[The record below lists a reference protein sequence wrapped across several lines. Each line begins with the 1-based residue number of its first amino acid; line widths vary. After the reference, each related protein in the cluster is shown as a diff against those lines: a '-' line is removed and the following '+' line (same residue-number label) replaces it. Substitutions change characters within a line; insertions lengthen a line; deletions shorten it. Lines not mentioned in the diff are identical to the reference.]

1 MGILEDIIAELPSD
15 KLIEQLHMIATN
27 ILEEEEPNFY
37 YDKRILDYASE
48 GPNVLLTLEVPG
60 KNKKEVGFI
69 SLEREAPEVYLVI
82 FSTLPITEIDGK
94 KPDEALP
101 PKRQRVWEVKDHRAT
116 KIMTEF
122 AKKVKYLRGE

>member
-15 KLIEQLHMIATN
+15 KLIEQLHMIATQ
-27 ILEEEEPNFY
+27 ILEEESDNFY

-60 KNKKEVGFI
+60 RNKKEVGFI
-69 SLEREAPEVYLVI
+69 SLEREGTEVYIVT
-82 FSTLPITEIDGK
+82 FSTLPFIEMETK

-116 KIMTEF
+116 RIMTEF

>member
-15 KLIEQLHMIATN
+15 ELVEQLHMIATK
-27 ILEEEEPNFY
+27 ILEEEKPKFEY
-37 YDKRILDYASE
+37 MDYASE
-48 GPNVLLTLEVPG
+48 GPNILLTIEVPG
-60 KNKKEVGFI
+60 RNKKEVGFL
-69 SLEREAPEVYLVI
+69 SLEREGPEVYILV
-82 FSTLPITEIDGK
+82 FLTLPVLTMETK

-101 PKRQRVWEVKDHRAT
+101 PKRQRVWEIKDHRAI

>member
-37 YDKRILDYASE
+37 YDKKILDYASE
-48 GPNVLLTLEVPG
+48 GPNVLLILEVPG
-60 KNKKEVGFI
+60 KYKKEVGFI
-69 SLEREAPEVYLVI
+69 SLEREGPEVYLVI
-82 FSTLPITEIDGK
+82 FSTLPIAEIDGK

>member
-15 KLIEQLHMIATN
+15 ELIEQLHMIATQ
-27 ILEEEEPNFY
+27 ILEEESDNFY

-60 KNKKEVGFI
+60 RNKKEVGFI
-69 SLEREAPEVYLVI
+69 SLEREGPEVYLVVL
-82 FSTLPITEIDGK
+82 STLPFIEMETK

-101 PKRQRVWEVKDHRAT
+101 PKRQRVWEVKNHRAT

>member
-15 KLIEQLHMIATN
+15 ELVEQVHRIATD
-27 ILEEEEPNFY
+27 ILEEEKPKFEY
-37 YDKRILDYASE
+37 MDYASE
-48 GPNVLLTLEVPG
+48 GPNILLTIEVPG
-60 KNKKEVGFI
+60 RNKKEVGFL
-69 SLEREAPEVYLVI
+69 SLEREGPEVYILV
-82 FSTLPITEIDGK
+82 FLTLPVLTMETK

-101 PKRQRVWEVKDHRAT
+101 PKRQRVWEIKDHRAI

>member
-15 KLIEQLHMIATN
+15 ELVEQLHMIATK
-27 ILEEEEPNFY
+27 ILEEEKPKFEY
-37 YDKRILDYASE
+37 MDYASE
-48 GPNVLLTLEVPG
+48 GPNILLTLEVPG
-60 KNKKEVGFI
+60 RNKKEVGFL
-69 SLEREAPEVYLVI
+69 SLEREGPEVYLVV
-82 FSTLPITEIDGK
+82 FLTLPVLTMDTK

-101 PKRQRVWEVKDHRAT
+101 PKRQRVWEVKDHRAA

>member
-15 KLIEQLHMIATN
+15 ELVEQVHRIATD
-27 ILEEEEPNFY
+27 ILEEEKPKFEY
-37 YDKRILDYASE
+37 MDYASE

-60 KNKKEVGFI
+60 RNKKEVGFL
-69 SLEREAPEVYLVI
+69 SLEREGPEVYLVV
-82 FSTLPITEIDGK
+82 FLTLPVLTMDTK

-101 PKRQRVWEVKDHRAT
+101 PKRQRVWEIKDHRAA